1 MPLVGLHVSY
11 NQALNVREFTVY
23 TTVKYI
29 YLNRMLLFG
38 LFYVVNRV
46 LTGGWKEDLL
56 EAIDAD
62 VLPVIYGGTRT
73 DEDGD
78 PRCRNL
84 VRYNFLSEIR

>member
-1 MPLVGLHVSY
+1 
-11 NQALNVREFTVY
+11 
-23 TTVKYI
+23 
-29 YLNRMLLFG
+29 MLLFG
-38 LFYVVNRV
+38 MFYVVNCV

-84 VRYNFLSEIR
+84 VSDISVFIRESDNGYAILCLPVCIGFLTIVEVSY